1 MQLGEYIYLINGSIC
16 LAIAILLLSTKD
28 SSENVRAGIHSKR
41 YLIIAS
47 LVCVLT
53 TALAVALNLYGL
65 PTDVVPS
72 VVIPAAALTQLQLIG
87 YSILERTHARSWL
100 FRQKA
105 LSLLPL
111 PLAAG
116 LYFSAEQGLLDK
128 RLVSP
133 ILYGVYAL
141 SFMVHCAVLALK
153 SYHFI
158 GKRKKDKEDTA
169 CRREVFII
177 GLEYICYFGLTFVF
191 WGAQTHPTYPLLASL
206 IGTAIF
212 LHWGTIAIDQSRE
225 NFIVV
230 RPIESTPPQKNSLE
244 HPENQE
250 EDKEEFSEHNIT
262 KAILLWEKRPEKPYL
277 KEGIAVADV
286 ANQLGI
292 AEVQLSFV
300 LNHSLHQNFSSWINR
315 LRIEEAKWLLRQNPQ
330 MTIVD
335 VAYASGFSDANT
347 FSRNFKKQTGISPS
361 AYKTALNNEG
371 TEA

>member
-191 WGAQTHPTYPLLASL
+191 WGAQTHPTYPLFASL

-230 RPIESTPPQKNSLE
+230 RPIESTPPPK
-244 HPENQE
+244 
-250 EDKEEFSEHNIT
+250 K
-262 KAILLWEKRPEKPYL
+262 
-277 KEGIAVADV
+277 
-286 ANQLGI
+286 
-292 AEVQLSFV
+292 FV
-300 LNHSLHQNFSSWINR
+300 R
-315 LRIEEAKWLLRQNPQ
+315 TP
-330 MTIVD
+330 
-335 VAYASGFSDANT
+335 
-347 FSRNFKKQTGISPS
+347 
-361 AYKTALNNEG
+361 
-371 TEA
+371 